1 MDVKQQMMKKIVLAG
16 LVMFFALGADAQAFK
31 KGESVEIN
39 RDLSDDGSE
48 SWARANV
55 IDVDIEA
62 KRYTVRTND
71 KKLYQVP
78 FSKENNWI
86 RKSAQ
91 SISASIKE
99 TSPVIFAPSVEMLKQ
114 KIKENF
120 DTDFSEYD
128 SVIITYDNI
137 EALPRYK
144 STDDDIAKPGTEVY
158 PFNVDFT
165 VRLVNNNE
173 DGTQRKLNWQ
183 FKRKYLLYQNNRG
196 KSAISIAEKEEQLV
210 SHI

>member
-1 MDVKQQMMKKIVLAG
+1 MKKVVLAG
-16 LVMFFALGADAQAFK
+16 LVMFFALGINAQGFK
-31 KGESVEIN
+31 KGELVEIN
-39 RDLSDDGSE
+39 KDLSDNGSE
-48 SWARANV
+48 SWAKAN
-55 IDVDIEA
+55 IIAVDTDA
-62 KRYTVRTND
+62 KRYTVRTGD
-71 KKLYQVP
+71 KKLYRIP
-78 FSKENNWI
+78 FSKENEWI

-91 SISASIKE
+91 SIPASMTESA
-99 TSPVIFAPSVEMLKQ
+99 PAVFAPSVEVLKQ

-120 DTDFSEYD
+120 DSDFSEYD

-158 PFNVDFT
+158 PFKVDFT

-183 FKRKYLLYQNNRG
+183 FRRKYLLYMNNRG